1 MVRYSFTA
9 VDFHHLRLA
18 GLPAHRDA
26 PKALLSMREVV
37 TASRMNL
44 ILRRP
49 CSGPLEGRTP
59 LIQPGFNF
67 FTRSQVGVQGSLVDA
82 VALDVESPGGLS
94 PPGAPRS
101 VREPLDSYGSRCS
114 AVSMAELP
122 VGKER

>member
-82 VALDVESPGGLS
+82 VALDTRFRGHDECKG
-94 PPGAPRS
+94 
-101 VREPLDSYGSRCS
+101 EP
-114 AVSMAELP
+114 
-122 VGKER
+122 KT